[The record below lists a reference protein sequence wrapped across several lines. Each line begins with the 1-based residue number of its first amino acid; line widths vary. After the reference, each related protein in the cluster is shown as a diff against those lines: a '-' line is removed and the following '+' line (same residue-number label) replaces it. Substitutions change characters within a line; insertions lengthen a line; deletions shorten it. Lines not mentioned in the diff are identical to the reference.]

1 MGVGLGGGVELA
13 TAYVSLVL
21 ATDKVP
27 GQLDKSL
34 AYAPIAAER
43 AGRSAGS
50 RLAAG
55 IGATLR
61 FGARTAGLA
70 AGLAIGTAFSQGM
83 GRLTAIDD
91 AKGKL
96 AGLGHNAAGVAT
108 IMESALASVRGTAFG
123 LGEAA
128 TIAASAVAAGVKPG
142 EALTQYLKLT
152 ADAAT
157 IAGTSLSDMGSILN
171 KVTTSG
177 KAYTD
182 DLNQLSDRG
191 IPIFQWLQNEYGQSA
206 SGLSKMVQ
214 SGKVDAETFRKVI
227 EQNIGGAAL
236 QSGKTLRGAWANT
249 QAALGRVG
257 EGALVPFLPMM
268 KDGLKKATEW
278 ADAIAPKVKAGATA
292 IAAGLTDMGRAF
304 ASSGASVE
312 GPISNWERAGVR
324 ARKVADGISGI
335 WSILRGGQYRGA
347 DQTFGLQE
355 NSGVVRFL
363 FRVRESAIALWA
375 ALKNPAADK
384 FREFWATLSGS
395 GGKAADGMRSAQSA
409 GEGLQSALGKVAAAG
424 RDIGTSLL
432 GLTGDTGT
440 VVATGIRLIGSAM
453 GFLAEHSTVAA
464 GAMVAFGAAIVAQ
477 KIVHTGFEASRILQT
492 AMLPA
497 DIASRWAMTR
507 AILAQTEV
515 MRAHIVALGGELPV
529 QQASIRQRV
538 AAAVASARV
547 AVSIRAAT
555 SALGHFALAQRAAA
569 ASSGLLVGGLQR
581 TAASAAMLGA
591 RVQATGA
598 VALQRLSSAGS
609 SAMAMFGGPWGLALA
624 AGAAAVIKFSGDI
637 RDHENRVR
645 AMNEAWKSVAA
656 SRSEMGDILGLSQ
669 GEINDDALGNIT
681 EQVRDLNSAIESSAG
696 NKTAWHEWR
705 ALTQAP
711 WNDSIS
717 KENNIADQYRDA
729 KKALEELGMSD
740 RKVAEALSSDGA
752 WSDLDAKL
760 RGMGAGGEFA
770 AKNLAWLRDNV
781 QRAQQVAANTTR
793 GFVPLSQAVK
803 TLSDESASASDRLSA
818 MKTALDVLTGKP
830 IALADATQRL
840 NEKLR
845 EFKSAASETWDAK
858 DGFGESLINRDG
870 SVNTELENGSRLRTM
885 LLDLKAAALD
895 VGTAGGDLAPVFA
908 RNDQALTELAPKLGL
923 TVEQL
928 RAMAAEAGYI
938 PNKIEILATLPGA
951 KDTTQQLTT
960 IAALLE
966 KNRGGVEVPVS
977 AYTQDA
983 IRDLEA
989 AGATVNKLTDKPG
1002 IMRIEAPT
1010 DEVLRRLNELVRL
1023 RIPDKKFN
1031 VTAAFEDA
1039 KAREAYFGNPTV
1051 QGPLP
1056 IPRRAQGGGI
1066 FGAGGPTSDS
1076 IPTLLSNNEHVW
1088 TSNEVDSVGGHGA
1101 MYRIRQMARSGMLRF
1116 AEGGAVLPRG
1126 IKDALKSA
1134 RGVNGNEYVWGG
1146 TGPTGFDCSGFIGWL
1161 QQIAMGIVG
1170 STKRLYDTLAV
1181 LAGNGAGLE
1190 PGAGPAGTLFRV
1202 GVNTGHMAGT
1212 IDGHKVEAGG
1222 NRGTVGIDGD
1232 KTGYNDP
1239 QFTNVFHLP
1248 NKLIAGY
1255 KAGKR
1260 KGDEKEWTEKDELD
1274 LEQQRLDLQ
1283 DAIED
1288 RDRVYADEDKS
1299 PNDRKRA
1306 ENRVKRAEL
1315 DLKDKEKEKADATG
1329 EKVSDLPSEAP
1340 PLAKAYSERELNIID
1355 KDAAVEDAKERR
1367 DEVYA
1372 DEDSTELDRLKADAE
1387 YQRALM
1393 ERQKAA
1399 TGQDENAKGL
1409 KGTLR
1414 DAVTN
1419 FAGIAFDAV
1428 TEQLPEPV
1436 SQSRWLTTDWGSLVP
1451 EKGAGANDDAQ
1462 AALAGIGTFSDDE
1475 LSGQLG
1481 YTPKPGGVVPDWV
1494 ASMWKMF
1501 PKIGIHD
1508 SGGWLKP
1515 GEMALNLSNKP
1526 EPIFNSP
1533 AQLQQFAGG
1542 LQPMQSGITLDDL
1555 ARVLGDR
1562 PNITF
1567 NGYDM
1572 QRAMREFRAE
1582 QQRSTA
1588 GYRR

>member
-1 MGVGLGGGVELA
+1 MAIGAGSGVELA

-34 AYAPIAAER
+34 AYAPVAAER
-43 AGRSAGS
+43 AGRTAGA
-50 RLAAG
+50 RMAAG

-61 FGARTAGLA
+61 VGARTVGLA

-83 GRLTAIDD
+83 RRLTAIDD

-96 AGLGHNAAGVAT
+96 AGLGHDAAGVAT
-108 IMESALASVRGTAFG
+108 IMESALDSVRGTAFG

-142 EALTQYLKLT
+142 EALTRYLKLT

-157 IAGTSLSDMGSILN
+157 IAGTSLGDMGSILN

-191 IPIFQWLQNEYGQSA
+191 IPIFQWLQTEYGQSA
-206 SGLSKMVQ
+206 AGLSKMVQ
-214 SGKVDAETFRKVI
+214 SGKVDAATFRKVI

-236 QSGKTLRGAWANT
+236 QSGKTLRGGWSNL

-257 EGALVPFLPMM
+257 EGALTPFLPMM

-278 ADAIAPKVKAGATA
+278 VDAIAPKVKAGATA

-304 ASSGASVE
+304 QSSGASVD
-312 GPISNWERAGVR
+312 GPISNWERFGVR
-324 ARKVADGISGI
+324 ARKVADGLSGI

-347 DQTFGLQE
+347 SNTFGLE
-355 NSGVVRFL
+355 EDSGTVRFL
-363 FRVRESAIALWA
+363 IRVRESVISLGA
-375 ALKNPAADK
+375 ALKSPGTET
-384 FREFWATLSGS
+384 FREFWATLSGTN
-395 GGKAADGMRSAQSA
+395 AAEGMRRAQSA
-409 GEGLQSALGKVAAAG
+409 GEGLGSALGKLAGAG

-453 GFLAEHSTVAA
+453 GYLAEHSTIAA
-464 GAMVAFGAAIVAQ
+464 GAIVAFGAAIVAQ
-477 KIVHTGFEASRILQT
+477 KVVHTGFEAARIFQA
-492 AMLPA
+492 AMTPA

-507 AILAQTEV
+507 AIIAQTEV

-529 QQASIRQRV
+529 QQASIRQRL
-538 AAAVASARV
+538 AAAVASTRV
-547 AVSIRAAT
+547 AVAVRAAT
-555 SALGHFALAQRAAA
+555 SALGQFALAQRTAA

-581 TAASAAMLGA
+581 TAAGAAMLGA
-591 RVQATGA
+591 RVQAGGA
-598 VALQRLSSAGS
+598 MALDRLRSAGS
-609 SAMAMFGGPWGLALA
+609 SVMGMFGGPWGVALA
-624 AGAAAVIKFSGDI
+624 SGAAAVLKFSGDI
-637 RDHENRVR
+637 REHENRVR
-645 AMNEAWKSVAA
+645 AMNDAWKSVAA
-656 SRSEMGDILGLSQ
+656 TRNGIGDILGLSQ
-669 GEINDDALGNIT
+669 GEINDDALVNIT
-681 EQVRDLNSAIESSAG
+681 QQVRELNSAIESSAG

-711 WNDSIS
+711 WNDNIS
-717 KENNIADQYRDA
+717 KENNIADQYAEAQR
-729 KKALEELGMSD
+729 ALEQLGMSD
-740 RKVAEALSSDGA
+740 RKVAEAISSDGA
-752 WSDLDAKL
+752 WADLDAKL
-760 RGMGAGGEFA
+760 RAMGSGGQFA
-770 AKNLAWLRDNV
+770 AKNLGWLRDNV
-781 QRAQQVAANTTR
+781 QKAQSVAANTTR
-793 GFVPLSQAVK
+793 GFLPLSQAIKV
-803 TLSDESASASDRLSA
+803 LSDESASASDRLNA

-830 IALADATQRL
+830 IALGDATQRL

-845 EFKSAASETWDAK
+845 EFKTATTEGWNPA
-858 DGFGESLINRDG
+858 DGFGESLVNQDG
-870 SVNTELENGSRLRTM
+870 SVNTELENGARLRTM

-895 VGTAGGDLAPVFA
+895 VGTAGGNLTEVFA
-908 RNDQALTELAPKLGL
+908 RNDQALSALAPKLGL
-923 TVEQL
+923 NVDQL
-928 RAMAAEAGYI
+928 RAMAAEVGYM
-938 PNKIEILATLPGA
+938 PDKISTLVSLPGA
-951 KDTTQQLTT
+951 SDVTQQLTT
-960 IAALLE
+960 ISTLLNSNRGSVDIHMSAVTTDAKAELE
-966 KNRGGVEVPVS
+966 KV
-977 AYTQDA
+977 
-983 IRDLEA
+983 
-989 AGATVNKLTDKPG
+989 GATVRTLTDKPG
-1002 IMRIEAPT
+1002 FVRVEAPT
-1010 DEVLRRLNELVRL
+1010 DEVLRKLNELVRM

-1051 QGPLP
+1051 QGPVP
-1056 IPRRAQGGGI
+1056 VRRSRGGSI
-1066 FGAGGPTSDS
+1066 IGAGGPTSDS

-1088 TSNEVDSVGGHGA
+1088 TSDEVDAVGGHGR
-1101 MYRIRQMARSGMLRF
+1101 MYRIRQMARAGMLRF
-1116 AEGGAVLPRG
+1116 AEGGAVIPRG
-1126 IKDALKSA
+1126 IKDALKAA
-1134 RGVNGNEYVWGG
+1134 RGVNGNEYMWGA
-1146 TGPTGFDCSGFIGWL
+1146 TGPANFDCSGFIGWL

-1202 GVNTGHMAGT
+1202 GVNTGHMAAT

-1222 NRGTVGIDGD
+1222 ARGTVGIDGD
-1232 KTGYNDP
+1232 KAGHNDP

-1248 NKLIAGY
+1248 NRLIAGY

-1288 RDRVYADEDKS
+1288 RDKVYADEDKS
-1299 PNDRKRA
+1299 ATERKRA
-1306 ENRVKRAEL
+1306 ENRVRRAEL
-1315 DLKDKEKEKADATG
+1315 DLKDKEREKAEATG
-1329 EKVSDLPSEAP
+1329 EKADDLPSEAP
-1340 PLAKAYSERELNIID
+1340 PLAKAYSDRELNLID
-1355 KDAAVEDAKERR
+1355 KDAAVEDAKQRR

-1372 DEDSTELDRLKADAE
+1372 DADATEIDRLKADAE
-1387 YQRALM
+1387 YQRALT
-1393 ERQKAA
+1393 ERHKAA
-1399 TGQDENAKGL
+1399 TGQGENAKTL

-1414 DAVTN
+1414 DAVTT
-1419 FAGIAFDAV
+1419 FAGVAFDAV

-1451 EKGAGANDDAQ
+1451 EQESGANDDAR
-1462 AALAGIGTFSDDE
+1462 AALSGVGTFTDE
-1475 LSGQLG
+1475 QLAGQLG
-1481 YTPKPGGVVPDWV
+1481 YTPKPGAVVPDWV
-1494 ASMWKMF
+1494 AHMWKML

-1542 LQPMQSGITLDDL
+1542 LQPASSGITLEDL
-1555 ARVLGDR
+1555 ARVLADR
-1562 PNITF
+1562 PNVTF

-1572 QRAMREFRAE
+1572 ARAMREFRAE

-1588 GYRR
+1588 AYRR